1 MQLILLVI
9 HIIIAI
15 LLVGIIL
22 IQRTS
27 NDGLSGLSGGSN
39 TGVMSSRASA
49 NLLTRI
55 TAILA
60 ALFMVNSL
68 VLANLAARSHKTVSV
83 IDQVVPN
90 QEKHKKHEHHP
101 TKRKDVK
108 AQDTIPLAQ

>member
-1 MQLILLVI
+1 
-9 HIIIAI
+9 
-15 LLVGIIL
+15 
-22 IQRTS
+22 
-27 NDGLSGLSGGSN
+27 
-39 TGVMSSRASA
+39 
-49 NLLTRI
+49 
-55 TAILA
+55 
-60 ALFMVNSL
+60 MVNSL